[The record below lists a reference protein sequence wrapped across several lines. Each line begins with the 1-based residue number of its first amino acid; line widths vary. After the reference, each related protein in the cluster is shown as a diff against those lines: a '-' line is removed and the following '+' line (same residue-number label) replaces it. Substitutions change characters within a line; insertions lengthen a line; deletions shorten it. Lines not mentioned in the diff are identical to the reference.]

1 MHHQGSIWDRNF
13 GGGGGRRG
21 VCRAHRITILKHMTQ
36 GWIQYLKGGG
46 AQRCTHGVDGKN
58 LKYCLLI
65 FIIIDTSQPLSCA
78 NSWLNSQKVC
88 PPFSTYVSEVSM
100 K

>member
-46 AQRCTHGVDGKN
+46 GTKVHTWSGWEKF
-58 LKYCLLI
+58 KILLI
-65 FIIIDTSQPLSCA
+65 NIHYNRYISAS
-78 NSWLNSQKVC
+78 
-88 PPFSTYVSEVSM
+88 
-100 K
+100 